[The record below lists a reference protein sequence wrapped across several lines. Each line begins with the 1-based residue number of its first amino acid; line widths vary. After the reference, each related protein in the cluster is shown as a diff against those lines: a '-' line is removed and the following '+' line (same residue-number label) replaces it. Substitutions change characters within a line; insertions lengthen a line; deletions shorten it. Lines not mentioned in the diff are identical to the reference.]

1 MIYDLKAPQR
11 ASESSHTPQDTITP
25 RPRRTRRS
33 IRAKRTQ
40 SCKTNPI
47 SVGRP
52 RLLQRSVQNEANFPG
67 GARWVGVWGRGSCSA
82 IVQNEPNFPGR
93 GAKRTQ
99 FSRRCPVGR
108 GRRGAGRGMN
118 AQNEPNFRQCRA
130 GRRRSGL
137 QRRTD
142 VQNEANLA
150 SHRWNEGRWP
160 KRRRRA
166 QACQTNPISVRAKRG
181 ASALWKRDYGKLT
194 SKGQSTKQSQI
205 ASLSGRGGRTGL
217 EGQGRQ
223 SRVAAAIRAKQT
235 QFQGRGVLYK
245 QTQFAPDERRRPS
258 PRACPERSEWAG
270 GLDAATRQA
279 ANVRNKANWPTY
291 TEMDAER
298 GNHQRSRCS
307 GLLRQT
313 NPISARATRGASTLW
328 KRNYGK
334 LTSKRGSTKQS
345 QFLAV
350 GQAPPRSGLCKTNP
364 ILPAVPGGSGP
375 QEHGTRGECA
385 KRSQFRRSGVC
396 GAASLTLLAT
406 VNPRQTPDAGLP
418 DWHFDPPRTRP
429 QVLVWHRLRCFPG
442 PARVLLI
449 GSLPD
454 NMVEHL
460 AQKWG

>member
-1 MIYDLKAPQR
+1 M
-11 ASESSHTPQDTITP
+11 
-25 RPRRTRRS
+25 
-33 IRAKRTQ
+33 
-40 SCKTNPI
+40 
-47 SVGRP
+47 
-52 RLLQRSVQNEANFPG
+52 
-67 GARWVGVWGRGSCSA
+67 GRGLGTR
-82 IVQNEPNFPGR
+82 IVQRNR
-93 GAKRTQ
+93 AKRTQ
-99 FSRRCPVGR
+99 FSRQRCKTDPILPAVPGGTGPQGR
-108 GRRGAGRGMN
+108 GTRDECAKRTQFPAVPGGAAPQRPATQDRCAKRSQFGLAPMERGGGS
-118 AQNEPNFRQCRA
+118 PGGKC
-130 GRRRSGL
+130 
-137 QRRTD
+137 
-142 VQNEANLA
+142 
-150 SHRWNEGRWP
+150 
-160 KRRRRA
+160 RRRA

-258 PRACPERSEWAG
+258 PRACPEPSEWAK

-334 LTSKRGSTKQS
+334 LTSKGGSTKQS